1 MSKNIFG
8 TVILLLIG
16 LIIGCNYA
24 DQTVEANLLINEAKQ
39 FSDNAGKTDSEFAG
53 LMNRILCLDT
63 QNTENMQVYRTNNKS
78 KFDELINLGEQL
90 NKNRGETVSKLE
102 QASKLNLNGKFKN
115 YLELKVKENRKLA
128 EIDKLKLTFAE
139 EFFKAQTG
147 DDFNKTARNYRLQNF
162 EDSENEATDFSNKAE
177 QIVKENPNVFQKQ

>member
-1 MSKNIFG
+1 M
-8 TVILLLIG
+8 LLIG

-24 DQTVEANLLINEAKQ
+24 DQTTEANLLINEAKQ
-39 FSDNAGKTDSEFAG
+39 FSDNAGKTDGEFAG
-53 LMNRILCLDT
+53 LMSRILSLDL
-63 QNTENMQVYRTNNKS
+63 QNTENKELYRQNNKS

-102 QASKLNLNGKFKN
+102 QAAKLNVNGKFKD

-128 EIDKLKLTFAE
+128 EIDKLKLTAAKEFLNE
-139 EFFKAQTG
+139 ETNNDFKKAV
-147 DDFNKTARNYRLQNF
+147 RNYRLQNF
-162 EDSENEATDFSNKAE
+162 EDSENKATDFSNKAD

>member
-1 MSKNIFG
+1 MSKIIFG

-16 LIIGCNYA
+16 LIIGCNSGN
-24 DQTVEANLLINEAKQ
+24 QTDEANLLINAAKQ
-39 FSDNAGKTDSEFAG
+39 FSDNAGKTDSEFTG
-53 LMNRILCLDT
+53 LMNRILSLDL
-63 QNTENMQVYRTNNKS
+63 QNTENIQLYRQNNKS

-102 QASKLNLNGKFKN
+102 QAAKLNLNNKFKN

-128 EIDKLKLTFAE
+128 EIDKLKLNFAKE
-139 EFFKAQTG
+139 IFKAQTG
-147 DDFNKTARNYRLQNF
+147 DDFKKVMRNYRLQKF
-162 EDSENEATDFSNKAE
+162 EDAENEATDFSNKAE

>member
-8 TVILLLIG
+8 TVFLLLIG

-39 FSDNAGKTDSEFAG
+39 FSDNAGKTDSEFTG
-53 LMNRILCLDT
+53 LMNRILSLDV
-63 QNTENMQVYRTNNKS
+63 QNTENTELYRKNNKS

-90 NKNRGETVSKLE
+90 NKNRGETVLKLE
-102 QASKLNLNGKFKN
+102 QAAKLNLNAKFKD
-115 YLELKVKENRKLA
+115 YLELKVIENKHLA
-128 EIDKLKLTFAE
+128 EIDKLKLNFAKQ
-139 EFFKAQTG
+139 FLKAETNN
-147 DDFNKTARNYRLQNF
+147 DFMKTVRNYRLQNF